1 MVTLSGLIKAQGIL
15 LCGWPCSVNFC
26 GKVHVDKTLYLSSES
41 WPFPGDSSAP
51 VFRLV
56 MKLN

>member
-1 MVTLSGLIKAQGIL
+1 M
-15 LCGWPCSVNFC
+15 
-26 GKVHVDKTLYLSSES
+26 DKTLCLSSES

-56 MKLN
+56 MKLTAVEEKQLQVAEPVPPQWNLV